1 MTKFKHNKKRNTAF
15 IYESLVIE
23 LTKAIL
29 NKDTDSQSKIKKI
42 IKESFKKGTT
52 LLNDLRTYQAI
63 VETENV
69 SEQNAEKILEEAKR
83 VKFAIDKKELFN
95 EQNKIINQIHKAFD
109 SNFFSNFVPN
119 YKDLASISQI
129 FNTDVPIKTR
139 VILES
144 EIIKKM
150 SSEQMTEEMLPV
162 GSLAYKIFTE
172 KFNKEYSEVLNES
185 QKMLLEKYISSFKD
199 NGLEFKVYIDEE
211 IGRLKEEVEVCF
223 SESVIR
229 ENVILQE
236 KLKKVSEILS
246 DFASKNPDEE
256 MLKKVISIQGVVEE
270 IKEDVN

>member
-185 QKMLLEKYISSFKD
+185 QKMLLEK
-199 NGLEFKVYIDEE
+199 
-211 IGRLKEEVEVCF
+211 
-223 SESVIR
+223 
-229 ENVILQE
+229 Q
-236 KLKKVSEILS
+236 
-246 DFASKNPDEE
+246 
-256 MLKKVISIQGVVEE
+256 
-270 IKEDVN
+270 